1 MRTKSRK
8 IRPGFLNSRKV
19 SRCIHSFSASAS
31 NVWIQ
36 PWSRCIVPEKDSNI
50 KIRISTSSK
59 PLTKWFHVTTHACD
73 HARYAS
79 DWFQEYNASQPE
91 LLIHFPSGLVLGLV
105 SFRVRSRCLM
115 YIASEGIEGKSKDS
129 NRSISHSV
137 LPGFEFL
144 VCYFDGMEFIFR
156 IDLVI
161 HHVVRN
167 ACIIRNRYK
176 LVSNGFSWHLRF
188 FSDFFLS
195 ATRMWGCSSDPS
207 FLPAG
212 LFSDGVELFNKG
224 KLICR

>member
-19 SRCIHSFSASAS
+19 SRCIRSFSASAS

-36 PWSRCIVPEKDSNI
+36 PWSRCIVPGKHSSTQS
-50 KIRISTSSK
+50 RISTLSK
-59 PLTKWFHVTTHACD
+59 SLTKRFHVTTHSCD
-73 HARYAS
+73 HPRYAS

-91 LLIHFPSGLVLGLV
+91 LLVHFPSRLMLDFVI
-105 SFRVRSRCLM
+105 FRVRSRYLM
-115 YIASEGIEGKSKDS
+115 DVTSEGIEGKSEDS

-137 LPGFEFL
+137 LPRFEFL
-144 VCYFDGMEFIFR
+144 VCYFDWMEFIFWV
-156 IDLVI
+156 DLMI

-176 LVSNGFSWHLRF
+176 FVSYGFSCHLRS

-207 FLPAG
+207 FLPACLCSDDAG
-212 LFSDGVELFNKG
+212 LFNNG
-224 KLICR
+224 KLMCR